1 MTKIP
6 PRPILG
12 YSKTCYPLNSF
23 AVQVKKKKKKLHKA
37 IICEIILRSG
47 KNYFEKN

>member
-23 AVQVKKKKKKLHKA
+23 AVQVKKKKKLHKA